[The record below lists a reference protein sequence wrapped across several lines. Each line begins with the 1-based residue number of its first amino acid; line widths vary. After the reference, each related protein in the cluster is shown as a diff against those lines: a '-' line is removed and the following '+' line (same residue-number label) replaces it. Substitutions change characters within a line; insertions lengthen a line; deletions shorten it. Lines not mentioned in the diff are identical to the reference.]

1 MIVIGSEY
9 VAFEPVKLYDFNK
22 YNIKDRDFIAVK
34 NRREAVFA
42 NANGVKF
49 IVCDSLSL
57 ARQLQALANDYLFD
71 SKIAVVVADDMEL
84 EDAID
89 ARIDAAIYK
98 NVIF

>member
-49 IVCDSLSL
+49 IV
-57 ARQLQALANDYLFD
+57 
-71 SKIAVVVADDMEL
+71 
-84 EDAID
+84 
-89 ARIDAAIYK
+89 
-98 NVIF
+98 